1 MRPGEGSP
9 GCNIMAFTGSETMDD
24 IENVSKKGSGAITRA
39 VVQGRRSLLP
49 GDRELQLYG
58 GNPMKT
64 RNGLSAVVL
73 GLAFLGLTSSA
84 RAESW
89 DQVVAAA
96 REEGELV
103 AVLGG
108 SASRNYRPVF
118 KHFEDKFGIRVVV
131 STGGGS
137 KQADRLLAEHRAGKS
152 EVDIVMTGGTTAV
165 IRLVP
170 NGVLD
175 PITPLLFLPEVVDTS
190 KWFKGKLLYSDPEE
204 KYVLAFSGSADAS
217 PVVMRFNTEKFPI
230 EEAKK
235 IDSVWKFLD
244 KRFAGQIVALPP
256 TIAGSGGTY
265 FVAMVHPDLGEKYLR
280 RFYDPELKV
289 TFTED
294 FRQVADGVAK
304 GNYIMAIFVGSA
316 GRDIDNLG
324 KKGLPVANFSETLR
338 GRRLKERPVVGGSA
352 AGNNIMV
359 ASKRPHP
366 NASKLFL
373 NWFLS
378 KEGQTVMQTMSD
390 RTPDQTFRVDVTE
403 RGKVRKSDMR
413 EPGVEYLT
421 LEHDPAIQK
430 KRLAEMKR
438 AEDLYLE
445 VRRK

>member
-1 MRPGEGSP
+1 
-9 GCNIMAFTGSETMDD
+9 
-24 IENVSKKGSGAITRA
+24 
-39 VVQGRRSLLP
+39 
-49 GDRELQLYG
+49 
-58 GNPMKT
+58 MKT
-64 RNGLSAVVL
+64 PSGLSILLLCVALL
-73 GLAFLGLTSSA
+73 GPASSA
-84 RAESW
+84 RADSW
-89 DQVVAAA
+89 DEVLATA
-96 REEGELV
+96 RKEGELV
-103 AVLGG
+103 AVLDG

-118 KHFEDKFGIRVVV
+118 KHFEDKFGIRTVV

-152 EVDIVMTGGTTAV
+152 EVDIIMAGGTTAV

-175 PITPLLFLPEVVDTS
+175 PIAPVLFLPEVVDAS

-204 KYVLAFSGSADAS
+204 KYVLAFSGTADAS
-217 PVVMRFNTEKFPI
+217 PIVMRFNTNKLPI

-235 IDSVWKFLD
+235 IDSVWTFLD

-265 FVAMVHPDLGEKYLR
+265 FVAMVHPDIGEKYLR

-289 TFTED
+289 AFTED

-304 GNYIMAIFVGSA
+304 GKYTMAIFVGSA

-324 KKGLPVANFSETLR
+324 KKGLPVANFSEILK
-338 GRRLKERPVVGGSA
+338 GRQLKERPVVGGSGA
-352 AGNNIMV
+352 SNNIMV

-366 NASKLFL
+366 NAAKLFL

-378 KEGQTVMQTMSD
+378 REGQTAMQTMSD
-390 RTPDQTFRVDVTE
+390 RTPDQTFRADVTE

-421 LEHDPAIQK
+421 LEHDPQIQK

>member
-1 MRPGEGSP
+1 
-9 GCNIMAFTGSETMDD
+9 
-24 IENVSKKGSGAITRA
+24 
-39 VVQGRRSLLP
+39 
-49 GDRELQLYG
+49 
-58 GNPMKT
+58 MKT
-64 RNGLSAVVL
+64 LTGLSILLLCTALL
-73 GLAFLGLTSSA
+73 GPASSA
-84 RAESW
+84 RADSW
-89 DQVVAAA
+89 DEVLAGA
-96 REEGELV
+96 RKEGELV
-103 AVLGG
+103 AALGG
-108 SASRNYRPVF
+108 SASRNYRPIF
-118 KHFEDKFGIRVVV
+118 KCFEDKFGIRTVV

-137 KQADRLLAEHRAGKS
+137 KQADRLLAERRAGKS
-152 EVDIVMTGGTTAV
+152 EVDVIMAGGTTAV

-175 PITPLLFLPEVVDTS
+175 PIAPVLFLPEVVEPS

-204 KYVLAFSGSADAS
+204 KYVLAFSGTADAS
-217 PVVMRFNTEKFPI
+217 SIFMRFNTNKLPI

-235 IDSVWKFLD
+235 IDSVWTFLD
-244 KRFAGQIVALPP
+244 KRFTGQIVALPP

-265 FVAMVHPDLGEKYLR
+265 FVAMAHPDIGEKYLR

-304 GNYIMAIFVGSA
+304 GKYTMAVFVGSA

-324 KKGLPVANFSETLR
+324 KKGLPVMNFSEILK
-338 GRRLKERPVVGGSA
+338 GRQLKERPIVGGSG

-366 NASKLFL
+366 NAAKLFL

-378 KEGQTVMQTMSD
+378 KEGQTVMQTKSD

-403 RGKVRKSDMR
+403 KGKILTSDMR

-421 LEHDPAIQK
+421 LEHDPAIQR
-430 KRLAEMKR
+430 KRVAEMKR
-438 AEDLYLE
+438 AEDLYLQ